1 MVFSSQAFSWFVP
14 CEIVQEGLP
23 ETLWQPSLSWAMVN
37 EAAGPSGA
45 EGIPAIPGKQ
55 AGRLSRHGPQAPAE

>member
-1 MVFSSQAFSWFVP
+1 
-14 CEIVQEGLP
+14 
-23 ETLWQPSLSWAMVN
+23 MVN